1 MGYSCNAKAAYVM
14 DEISAMC
21 VKSTGSS
28 NTWTHGKNKYFYER
42 GRENDD
48 GAITGSVWKFVM
60 HNGEER
66 VRRSGSYRIN
76 GDGVVQRFPTMSA
89 NVRIHYTLKGLHAYN
104 TRMGPANGG
113 QGI

>member
-1 MGYSCNAKAAYVM
+1 MGYSCNTAAAYAM

-42 GRENDD
+42 GRENND
-48 GAITGSVWKFVM
+48 GAITGTVWKFVM

-66 VRRSGSYRIN
+66 VKRAGSYRISPN
-76 GDGVVQRFPTMSA
+76 GVVERFPTMSA
-89 NVRIHYTLKGLHAYN
+89 NVRMHYTLKGAHTYR
-104 TRMGPANGG
+104 TIHSPANGG